1 MDDVYQTYFPEG
13 MPARRVI
20 GVTDLPKGAQIQIE
34 AIAGNAEGTPPIG

>member
-1 MDDVYQTYFPEG
+1 MTSTKRTSLK
-13 MPARRVI
+13 ARLPKRVI